1 MSSSKVDICNSA
13 LAKIGVERISSLSGS
28 SKAAVLCNQQYD
40 KIRKKVLRSHLWDFA
55 TKRVELA
62 KISSNPL
69 FEYSAQFQLPSDCL
83 RVVDTHL
90 GTQMDF
96 VIEGKYLLMNN
107 DTCKIV
113 YIADIEDVS
122 YFDSYF
128 EEALA
133 YYLASDLAYPL
144 KQDMGLK
151 QMMKENALLE
161 IADARS
167 FDAQQ
172 GRLQKM
178 LQEDVWLDSRVSG
191 TEAP

>member
-62 KISSNPL
+62 KISSDPL